1 MGLRLFTV
9 CALAGMLFAATAS
22 GAETLVP
29 TKSAI
34 APEVPDTPVSPEPAT
49 VPQIAPAPS
58 EPLPPSAPPAVVL
71 IERENPAP
79 VSPVKVQPQVI
90 LESRTS
96 GCRASAQELANRNR
110 DLCEPSSATASA
122 PQNFPNVAVRRL
134 SEQEIRE
141 IVAKS
146 SLPSNGDRQMLFPLT
161 IPALITSA
169 FGYRIHP
176 IDGVDKFHYGTDI
189 AAPEGTPVVA
199 VYGGRVEIAGWIGGL
214 GWAVVI
220 SHGDRL
226 ETRYGHL
233 SQILVQQGEEIEQ
246 GRVIGLVGSSGKSTG
261 PHLHFEMWQKS
272 LDGLW
277 TAIDSTP
284 HVLLALENLRQ
295 KLAWMNLLKSA
306 VAVVE

>member
-1 MGLRLFTV
+1 MLVRWFTACGLV
-9 CALAGMLFAATAS
+9 CILSAGTAS
-22 GAETLVP
+22 WAEIAIP

-34 APEVPDTPVSPEPAT
+34 APEIPDTPV
-49 VPQIAPAPS
+49 PS
-58 EPLPPSAPPAVVL
+58 EPVTVPEIALPPSPSAPPAVVL
-71 IERENPAP
+71 MEPDK
-79 VSPVKVQPQVI
+79 PVKVQTQVI

-96 GCRASAQELANRNR
+96 GCRTNAQELANRGQ
-110 DLCEPSSATASA
+110 DLCQLSSPTTNA
-122 PQNFPNVAVRRL
+122 PRNFPSVAVRRL

-146 SLPSNGDRQMLFPLT
+146 SLPGNGDRQMLFPLT

-189 AAPEGTPVVA
+189 AAAEGTPVVA

-233 SQILVQQGEEIEQ
+233 SQILVKQGEDIQQ

-261 PHLHFEMWQKS
+261 AHLHFEMWQKS

-284 HVLLALENLRQ
+284 HVLLALQ
-295 KLAWMNLLKSA
+295 KHLAWMDFRKSA
-306 VAVVE
+306 TASVE

>member
-1 MGLRLFTV
+1 MGLRLFTA
-9 CALAGMLFAATAS
+9 CALVCMFSAGTAS
-22 GAETLVP
+22 WAEIVIP

-34 APEVPDTPVSPEPAT
+34 APASPEPAT
-49 VPQIAPAPS
+49 IPEIAPAS
-58 EPLPPSAPPAVVL
+58 SQPLPSSAPPAVVV
-71 IERENPAP
+71 IERANPAP
-79 VSPVKVQPQVI
+79 VNPVKVQPQVI

-96 GCRASAQELANRNR
+96 GCRANAQELANRGR
-110 DLCEPSSATASA
+110 DLCQRPSPTINA
-122 PQNFPNVAVRRL
+122 PQSLPSVAVRRL

-141 IVAKS
+141 IVAKN

-261 PHLHFEMWQKS
+261 PHLHFEMWEKS

-284 HVLLALENLRQ
+284 HVLLALQNLQRH
-295 KLAWMNLLKSA
+295 LAWMDFRKSA
-306 VAVVE
+306 TASVE

>member
-22 GAETLVP
+22 GAEMLVP

-34 APEVPDTPVSPEPAT
+34 APEVPEPAT

-110 DLCEPSSATASA
+110 DLCQPSSATASA

-134 SEQEIRE
+134 SQQEIRE

-161 IPALITSA
+161 IPAIISSA

-176 IDGVDKFHYGTDI
+176 IDGVEKFHYGTDI

-199 VYGGRVEIAGWIGGL
+199 VYGGRVEIAGWLGGL

-220 SHGDRL
+220 SHGDHL